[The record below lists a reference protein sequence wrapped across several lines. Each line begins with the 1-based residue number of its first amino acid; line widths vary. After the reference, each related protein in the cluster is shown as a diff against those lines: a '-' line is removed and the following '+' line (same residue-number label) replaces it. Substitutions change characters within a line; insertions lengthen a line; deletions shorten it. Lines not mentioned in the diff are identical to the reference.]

1 MALRLGHTLTPAKAR
16 KAPAGRAYGRAGRAL
31 AHWPATNS
39 TTDVQG
45 NCHEANAR
53 L

>member
-1 MALRLGHTLTPAKAR
+1 MALPAARYLTPAKAR
-16 KAPAGRAYGRAGRAL
+16 KAPAGRACGRAGRTL

-53 L
+53 M